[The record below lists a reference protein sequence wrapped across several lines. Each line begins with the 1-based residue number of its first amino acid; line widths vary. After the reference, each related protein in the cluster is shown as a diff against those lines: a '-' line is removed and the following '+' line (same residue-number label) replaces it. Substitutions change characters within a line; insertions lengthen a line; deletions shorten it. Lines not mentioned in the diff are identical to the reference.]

1 MTVRCLL
8 DTHTFL
14 WWIVDDPRLSARAS
28 ALIRD
33 PSNEI
38 WFSAASA
45 WEIAIKAQ
53 LGRITFEDDLVE
65 FIPRQVAVNGFRNL
79 PIQSDHALH
88 VSRLALLHRD
98 PFDRM
103 LAAQA
108 LVEKMV
114 LLTADQTLSRYGV
127 QVIW

>member
-1 MTVRCLL
+1 MPYLL
-8 DTHTFL
+8 DTQTFL
-14 WWIVDDPRLSARAS
+14 WWIVDDPRLSARA
-28 ALIRD
+28 AAIIRD
-33 PSNEI
+33 PNSEI

-53 LGRITFEDDLVE
+53 LGRITFEDDPVE
-65 FIPRQVAVNGFRNL
+65 FIPRQVVANGFRNL

-88 VSRLALLHRD
+88 VLKLPLLHRD

-114 LLTADQTLSRYGV
+114 LLTADQTMPAYGV

>member
-1 MTVRCLL
+1 MRYLL

-14 WWIVDDPRLSARAS
+14 WWIVDDPQLSPRAG
-28 ALIRD
+28 AIIRD

-38 WFSAASA
+38 WFSATSA

-53 LGRITFEDDLVE
+53 LGRITFEDDPVE
-65 FIPRQVAVNGFRNL
+65 FIPQQVAANGFRHL

-103 LAAQA
+103 LVAQA
-108 LVEKMV
+108 LIERMV
-114 LLTADQTLSRYGV
+114 LLTADQTIAKYDV
-127 QVIW
+127 QVVW